1 PASDRAAGVP
11 HPRIRAGGPAW
22 SGQHRCGGSQRN
34 ELRPVL
40 FGAALHNGRTVAF
53 NAPRNTPLAQGEAQL
68 WQPSLSTSPHV
79 TTSTSSP
86 VSWRP
91 PSAPESTTR
100 RRGLRSTGEPSSRPT
115 SVTRPWPTCTPTP
128 SPHTSRPPAPERT
141 RPRSPTTRSRPP
153 SLPCETRSSPTPDRP
168 DERGHP
174 MDGLD

>member
-1 PASDRAAGVP
+1 
-11 HPRIRAGGPAW
+11 
-22 SGQHRCGGSQRN
+22 
-34 ELRPVL
+34 
-40 FGAALHNGRTVAF
+40 GAALHNGRTVAF

-141 RPRSPTTRSRPP
+141 RAPATADPIGAAVAAGRDAQQPGAAPARRKGAPHGWTGSGR
-153 SLPCETRSSPTPDRP
+153 PTPPLPVGRVLRRRP
-168 DERGHP
+168 D
-174 MDGLD
+174 DGCAVPDRRRRDPLPRRRH